1 MMLVLVPP
9 SKSMRPEGEG
19 PAWAPAGPLGEER
32 ARVAAAYERLAEDRG
47 SFGATVEAR
56 DELLDDALDQ
66 VRGLRSDPTAP
77 AGDRFVGQLHLA
89 AGYPEM
95 GAKEQQRYARHV
107 RIVSGL
113 LGMAAPDEL
122 VPRYRLPMGA
132 TLPGVGPLASF
143 WREPLTD
150 ELARQADGDVVW
162 DLLSAEYRRAVDP
175 VPLSLV
181 RVRFERPH
189 DGGWRAAPAVVG
201 KQLKGAL
208 ARHLSHTWSRQDPEG
223 RAAAETFTAQGY
235 RYHGERPGR
244 VPTVVYRSG
253 T

>member
-1 MMLVLVPP
+1 MLVLVPP
-9 SKSMRPEGEG
+9 SKTMRPEGEG
-19 PAWAPAGPLGEER
+19 LPWAPAGPLEAER
-32 ARVAAAYERLAEDRG
+32 QKVAAAYERLAEDR
-47 SFGATVEAR
+47 SRFGAAVEAK

-77 AGDRFVGQLHLA
+77 AGQRFVGQLHRA
-89 AGYPEM
+89 AGYAEM
-95 GAKEQQRYARHV
+95 GAKEQKRYARHV

-132 TLPGVGPLASF
+132 TMPETGPLATF
-143 WREPLTD
+143 WREPLTE

-175 VPLSLV
+175 APLRLV

-189 DGGWRAAPAVVG
+189 DNGWRAAPAVVG

-208 ARHLSHTWSRQDPEG
+208 ARHLSRMWSRKDPDG
-223 RAAAETFTAQGY
+223 HAAAESFTGQGY
-235 RYHGERPGR
+235 RYHGRREGR
-244 VPTVVYRSG
+244 VPTVVYRSEG
-253 T
+253 